1 MIAWRCETLGAMKI
15 GYARVS
21 THEQTLD
28 LQLDALKQADCDQ
41 LYTDT
46 VSGLK
51 DHRPNWD
58 KTFSYARAGDTIV
71 VWRLDRIGRGHT
83 DLLRIVEAMQQR
95 QINLKTL
102 TGIEVDTS
110 TPTGKLLFRIVA
122 AMIEYE
128 RDQMRERTLAG
139 LAAARAR
146 GKKGGGTAG
155 RSAKEGAG
163 SQAVRRQDQRHRL
176 HLPDAEDLPRHA
188 VSLPPGRASSRRAA
202 DDSVTQRGRASVRQT
217 SGECKRSLQLQCKL
231 PLHVTRE
238 QWLTSR
244 AYKPATHNAC

>member
-1 MIAWRCETLGAMKI
+1 MRL

-28 LQLDALKQADCDQ
+28 LQVDALQQAGCDQ
-41 LYTDT
+41 ILTDT
-46 VSGLK
+46 ASGLK
-51 DHRPNWD
+51 DHRPNWERVC
-58 KTFSYARAGDTIV
+58 SHARAGDTIV

-83 DLLRIVEAMQQR
+83 DLLRIVEELERR

-146 GKKGGGTAG
+146 GRKGGG
-155 RSAKEGAG
+155 KP
-163 SQAVRRQDQRHRL
+163 VD
-176 HLPDAEDLPRHA
+176 PRKKA
-188 VSLPPGRASSRRAA
+188 LARTLYA
-202 DDSVTQRGRASVRQT
+202 DKTNDIAFICQT
-217 SGECKRSLQLQCKL
+217 LKI
-231 PLHVTRE
+231 
-238 QWLTSR
+238 SR
-244 AYKPATHNAC
+244 ATLYRYLQREPEAVA

>member
-1 MIAWRCETLGAMKI
+1 MKI

-83 DLLRIVEAMQQR
+83 DLLRIVEAMQER

-110 TPTGKLLFRIVA
+110 TPTEKLLFRIVA

-146 GKKGGGTAG
+146 GKKGGGKPVDPRKMELARTLYADKTNDIGFICRTLKISRATLYRYLQVGREAVAQPTAG
-155 RSAKEGAG
+155 
-163 SQAVRRQDQRHRL
+163 
-176 HLPDAEDLPRHA
+176 
-188 VSLPPGRASSRRAA
+188 
-202 DDSVTQRGRASVRQT
+202 
-217 SGECKRSLQLQCKL
+217 
-231 PLHVTRE
+231 
-238 QWLTSR
+238 
-244 AYKPATHNAC
+244 

>member
-1 MIAWRCETLGAMKI
+1 MKI

-51 DHRPNWD
+51 DHRPNWERAL
-58 KTFSYARAGDTIV
+58 SYARAGDTIV

-83 DLLRIVEAMQQR
+83 DLLRIVEAMQAR

-146 GKKGGGTAG
+146 GKKGGGKPVDP
-155 RSAKEGAG
+155 RKKELA
-163 SQAVRRQDQRHRL
+163 RKL
-176 HLPDAEDLPRHA
+176 YAEKTNDIGFICRTL
-188 VSLPPGRASSRRAA
+188 
-202 DDSVTQRGRASVRQT
+202 
-217 SGECKRSLQLQCKL
+217 KI
-231 PLHVTRE
+231 
-238 QWLTSR
+238 SR
-244 AYKPATHNAC
+244 ATLYRYLQGGREAVA

>member
-1 MIAWRCETLGAMKI
+1 MKI

-83 DLLRIVEAMQQR
+83 DLLRIVEAMQAR

-146 GKKGGGTAG
+146 GKQGGGKPVDPRKKELARKLYAEKTNDIGFICRTLKISRATLYRYLQGGREAVAQPTAG
-155 RSAKEGAG
+155 
-163 SQAVRRQDQRHRL
+163 
-176 HLPDAEDLPRHA
+176 
-188 VSLPPGRASSRRAA
+188 
-202 DDSVTQRGRASVRQT
+202 
-217 SGECKRSLQLQCKL
+217 
-231 PLHVTRE
+231 
-238 QWLTSR
+238 
-244 AYKPATHNAC
+244 

>member
-1 MIAWRCETLGAMKI
+1 MMKI

-28 LQLDALKQADCDQ
+28 LQLDALKQAGCDQ
-41 LYTDT
+41 LHTDT

-146 GKKGGGTAG
+146 GKQGGG
-155 RSAKEGAG
+155 KP
-163 SQAVRRQDQRHRL
+163 VD
-176 HLPDAEDLPRHA
+176 PRKMELA
-188 VSLPPGRASSRRAA
+188 RKLYA
-202 DDSVTQRGRASVRQT
+202 DKTNDIGFICRTL
-217 SGECKRSLQLQCKL
+217 KI
-231 PLHVTRE
+231 
-238 QWLTSR
+238 SR
-244 AYKPATHNAC
+244 ATLYRYLQVGRKAAVPQTTA

>member
-1 MIAWRCETLGAMKI
+1 MKI

-28 LQLDALKQADCDQ
+28 LQLDALQQAGCDQ

-46 VSGLK
+46 ISGLK
-51 DHRPNWD
+51 DHRPHWERA
-58 KTFSYARAGDTIV
+58 FSYARPGDTIV

-83 DLLRIVEAMQQR
+83 DLLRIVEAMQER

-146 GKKGGGTAG
+146 GKKGGGKPVDPRKKELARKLYAEKTNDIGFICRTLKISRATLYRYLQGG
-155 RSAKEGAG
+155 RET
-163 SQAVRRQDQRHRL
+163 
-176 HLPDAEDLPRHA
+176 
-188 VSLPPGRASSRRAA
+188 
-202 DDSVTQRGRASVRQT
+202 VTQPTG
-217 SGECKRSLQLQCKL
+217 G
-231 PLHVTRE
+231 
-238 QWLTSR
+238 
-244 AYKPATHNAC
+244 

>member
-1 MIAWRCETLGAMKI
+1 MKI

-28 LQLDALKQADCDQ
+28 LQLDALKQAGCDQ

-51 DHRPNWD
+51 DHRPNWEQA
-58 KTFSYARAGDTIV
+58 FSYARAGDTIV
-71 VWRLDRIGRGHT
+71 VWRLDRMGRGHT

-146 GKKGGGTAG
+146 GKKGGGTP
-155 RSAKEGAG
+155 
-163 SQAVRRQDQRHRL
+163 VD
-176 HLPDAEDLPRHA
+176 PRKMELA
-188 VSLPPGRASSRRAA
+188 RKLYA
-202 DDSVTQRGRASVRQT
+202 DKTNDIGFICRTL
-217 SGECKRSLQLQCKL
+217 KI
-231 PLHVTRE
+231 
-238 QWLTSR
+238 SR
-244 AYKPATHNAC
+244 ATLYRYVKVERQAAVPQTTA

>member
-1 MIAWRCETLGAMKI
+1 MKI

-28 LQLDALKQADCDQ
+28 LQLDALKQAGCDQ

-51 DHRPNWD
+51 DHRPNWEQA
-58 KTFSYARAGDTIV
+58 FSYARAGDTIV
-71 VWRLDRIGRGHT
+71 VWRLDRMGRGHT

-146 GKKGGGTAG
+146 GKKGGGTP
-155 RSAKEGAG
+155 
-163 SQAVRRQDQRHRL
+163 VD
-176 HLPDAEDLPRHA
+176 PRKMELA
-188 VSLPPGRASSRRAA
+188 RKLYA
-202 DDSVTQRGRASVRQT
+202 DKTNDIDFICRTL
-217 SGECKRSLQLQCKL
+217 KI
-231 PLHVTRE
+231 
-238 QWLTSR
+238 SR
-244 AYKPATHNAC
+244 ATLYRYLQVGRKAAVPQTMA